1 MKVIEKSEP
10 IYQGRLMS
18 PNDVRAAVAQRGET
32 LPLDYDNGWYL
43 CGDVNPE
50 FFRRV
55 NRCDKIAHSSYIFR
69 TGDTTFAVFM
79 LQIRECQARF
89 LLPIASLKSA
99 RFVEQV
105 SRVGVFL
112 SLGNGGEREAVLLK
126 FRCSEGQLE
135 RLAQIARQCARLPRD
150 LDMVELRLAVYS
162 MTQSSTIPSGQGS
175 HEVTDVCLSVILDD

>member
-1 MKVIEKSEP
+1 MKVIEKSKP

-18 PNDVRAAVAQRGET
+18 PNDVRSAVARRGET
-32 LPLDYDNGWYL
+32 LPGDYEGGWYL

-55 NRCDKIAHSSYIFR
+55 NRCEPIAQSSYIFR
-69 TGDTTFAVFM
+69 AGDTTFAVFM

-89 LLPIASLKSA
+89 LLPVASAKSA
-99 RFVEQV
+99 RFMKQV

-126 FRCSEGQLE
+126 FRCTERELE
-135 RLAQIARQCARLPRD
+135 RLAQMAGLCARLPRD
-150 LDMVELRLAVYS
+150 LDVVELRLAVYS
-162 MTQSSTIPSGQGS
+162 MTQSSTIPTGQGS
-175 HEVTDVCLSVILDD
+175 HKVSDVSLSVILDD